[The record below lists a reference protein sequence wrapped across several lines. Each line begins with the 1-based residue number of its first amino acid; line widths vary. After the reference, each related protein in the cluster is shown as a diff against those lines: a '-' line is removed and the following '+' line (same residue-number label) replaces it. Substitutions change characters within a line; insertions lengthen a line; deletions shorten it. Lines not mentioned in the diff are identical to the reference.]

1 MTFVRLRPTLA
12 LTAALALGTGACS
25 STGGKPPA
33 VPDNVYATYG
43 VHNDSHAQECS
54 DPRTCTY
61 ERAPGMPSDP
71 EYPEYWTSHWKMYRV
86 FNRFQSNPPPYDGKP
101 PADLTDGQDYETSD
115 GVTYYDSTWGNG
127 QGAME
132 EHYIKRCLPIFPIPN
147 NFTCSFIS
155 LGKIAYFLTYPEDRP
170 QGMPPVCLFSPDN
183 HPPER
188 TFIQHL
194 PYSLED
200 SSRLNGKV
208 QGYSF
213 WISQA
218 NGKPLQV
225 GVFPDQTDN
234 GGIMFGYA
242 FESAPRPDSAQPSV
256 PPYRHPQSFYFSGY
270 PFAPA
275 NAPTVSQNYTDFAM
289 VRPDPAKTWDQV
301 KGLDPKTLPDCQL
314 FNPPAPSGAM
324 MNAAPGAK
332 ATPRKK
338 KAPTWGNIGRS

>member
-1 MTFVRLRPTLA
+1 MTLIRRFHVLS
-12 LTAALALGTGACS
+12 LTAALVALGGAACA
-25 STGGKPPA
+25 STADKPA
-33 VPDNVYATYG
+33 AQVPDDVYATYG
-43 VHNDSHAQECS
+43 VHNDSHASECA

-71 EYPEYWTSHWKMYRV
+71 EYSEYWTSHWKMYRV
-86 FNRFQSNPPPYDGKP
+86 FNQFQSYPPPYDGKP
-101 PADLTDGQDYETSD
+101 PAELKAGQDYETSD

-132 EHYIKRCLPIFPIPN
+132 EHYVKRCLPIFPIPN

-155 LGKIAYFLTYPEDRP
+155 LGKIAYFVTYPEDRP
-170 QGMPPVCLFSPDN
+170 KDMPPVCLFSPDN

-188 TFIQHL
+188 DFIQHL
-194 PYSLED
+194 PYSLGD
-200 SSRLNGKV
+200 SSRLNGTV

-213 WISQA
+213 WVDNA
-218 NGKPLQV
+218 TGKPMQV

-242 FESAPRPDSAQPSV
+242 FESTPRPDSAQPSA

-275 NAPTVSQNYTDFAM
+275 NAPIVSQNYTDFAM

-301 KGLDPKTLPDCQL
+301 KGLDPKTLPQCQL
-314 FNPPAPSGAM
+314 FDPPSLSEGLLGA
-324 MNAAPGAK
+324 A
-332 ATPRKK
+332 PRKK
-338 KAPTWGNIGRS
+338 ARTWGSIGRHIP